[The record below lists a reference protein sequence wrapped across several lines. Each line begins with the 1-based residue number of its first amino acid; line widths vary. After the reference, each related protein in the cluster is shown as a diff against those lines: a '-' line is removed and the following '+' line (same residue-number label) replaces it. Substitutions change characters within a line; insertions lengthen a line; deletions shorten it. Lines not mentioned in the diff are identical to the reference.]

1 MLKFRYATAEDYE
14 NFNEFY
20 KYRDFLGAGQL
31 AKADSMSRK
40 DFDEYIGYGNIILAE
55 SDSNTI
61 VGYAQITAY
70 DDGIVSLRDIQLAP
84 MKMDYIYDFVKY
96 IEAESR
102 NIGMKKVEVI
112 SDTLETDFMWKRM
125 GYNSVNNSDLYAKNI

>member
-20 KYRDFLGAGQL
+20 RHRDFLGAVQL
-31 AKADSMSRK
+31 EKADSMSRK
-40 DFDEYIGYGNIILAE
+40 DFEKYIRHGNIILAE

-61 VGYAQITAY
+61 VGYADIAAY

-84 MKMDYIYDFVKY
+84 MEMDYIYDFVRY

-102 NIGMKKVEVI
+102 NIGMKKIEVI

-125 GYNSVNNSDLYAKNI
+125 RYNSVNNSDLYAKNI

>member
-20 KYRDFLGAGQL
+20 RHRDFLGAGQL
-31 AKADSMSRK
+31 EKADSMSRK
-40 DFDEYIGYGNIILAE
+40 DFEKYIRYGGIILAE

-61 VGYAQITAY
+61 VGYADIAAY

-84 MKMDYIYDFVKY
+84 MEMDYIYDFVRY

-102 NIGMKKVEVI
+102 NIGMKKIEVI

-125 GYNSVNNSDLYAKNI
+125 RYNSVNNSDLYAKNI